1 MQLVRELVT
10 PYIKK
15 RMKSAT
21 LQKYVLTK
29 IHCYLGKAVCDN
41 EEEEEEE
48 VEEVA
53 PLQPA
58 AAAVEPAPDAVV
70 PDAAMLDAAVPGAAA
85 PGAAAADTAAP
96 EAAAPAAAELRV
108 PLDDAAVRP
117 RKRCFTCHAEA
128 ANSAAVRKLST
139 VNNLIFF

>member
-85 PGAAAADTAAP
+85 ADTAAP

>member
-48 VEEVA
+48 EVA

-70 PDAAMLDAAVPGAAA
+70 PDAAMLDAAV

>member
-41 EEEEEEE
+41 EEEE
-48 VEEVA
+48 EEVA

-139 VNNLIFF
+139 VNNLFLT